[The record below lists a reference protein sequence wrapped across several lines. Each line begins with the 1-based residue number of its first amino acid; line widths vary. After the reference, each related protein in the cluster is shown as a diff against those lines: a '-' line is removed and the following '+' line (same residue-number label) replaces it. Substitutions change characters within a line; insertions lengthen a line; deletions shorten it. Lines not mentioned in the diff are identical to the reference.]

1 MIENLIST
9 VLLTLLVFYA
19 IVLTLDLY
27 EARQSKNKIDS
38 FFSSLLLLVVLFF
51 IVSCPIFSWSAYNLM
66 QEDEY
71 VWLDICRRYDIVVE
85 WCNK

>member
-1 MIENLIST
+1 MIRNLIYT
-9 VLLTLLVFYA
+9 VFLMLLVFYA

-51 IVSCPIFSWSAYNLM
+51 IVNCPIFSWSVYNFM
-66 QEDEY
+66 QEGEDE
-71 VWLDICRRYDIVVE
+71 
-85 WCNK
+85 